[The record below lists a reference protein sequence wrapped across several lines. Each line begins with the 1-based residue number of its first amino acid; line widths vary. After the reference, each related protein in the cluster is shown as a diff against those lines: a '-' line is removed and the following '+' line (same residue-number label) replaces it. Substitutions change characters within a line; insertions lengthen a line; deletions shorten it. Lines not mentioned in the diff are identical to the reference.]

1 MLTTHNDD
9 GIINELDFY
18 ENRVRRS
25 ASEISRICSFCIAGL
40 QPYIS
45 GGDLPE
51 MNPVIIKDFVNLLSC
66 ENKFGELERSL
77 VQLAITSIDIHQVV
91 FFSSES
97 DELDKSE
104 CA

>member
-1 MLTTHNDD
+1 MLRM
-9 GIINELDFY
+9 F
-18 ENRVRRS
+18 
-25 ASEISRICSFCIAGL
+25 AGL

-77 VQLAITSIDIHQVV
+77 VQLAITSIDIHQVNQ
-91 FFSSES
+91 FHFIQLRLRISSFMN
-97 DELDKSE
+97 
-104 CA
+104 